1 MTIADVFILTMFK
14 AYANNGS
21 MSNNKKS
28 VKYGNE
34 LSTYLMGLDA
44 VELRYIKAQLEIYV
58 LSQRVSNYGYER
70 CDFQRIQRQ
79 RAKAKKMLTKASK
92 ALLASSIAH
101 ETPMAGMLSN
111 AIRESRL
118 SYDSMSSEWSYTV
131 GQSANEEITNL
142 IARLSGSDTCI
153 S

>member
-1 MTIADVFILTMFK
+1 MTIADVFILTMFN

-21 MSNNKKS
+21 MLNNKKS
-28 VKYGNE
+28 VKYGSQ
-34 LSTYLMGLDA
+34 LCAYLMGLDA
-44 VELRYIKAQLEIYV
+44 GELRYIKARLEIYV
-58 LSQRVSNYGYER
+58 LSQRVSNYGYEH

-79 RAKAKKMLTKASK
+79 RAKAKKMLIKSSK
-92 ALLASSIAH
+92 ALLISGIAH
-101 ETPMAGMLSN
+101 EAPMAGMLNN
-111 AIRESRL
+111 AVMESRL